1 MIYKAQGA
9 PLKRVSHSI
18 STIEPLQTATCLQR
32 PFSSVPKV
40 VVVESFDCISLFY
53 LGKGNRRA
61 IVLHDANPLGKTAN
75 LSWSRGWMCGW
86 TPHGLCFSPD
96 ENKDIHNFYMIPFPL
111 IKTHVYCEQRP
122 NINSGWGFGLNSIIL
137 AQFSRA
143 NKGELWQGLVRRYT
157 QNGHGTILKFRA
169 KTFFASFGVNQVEQ
183 TFYAGQVYLEGNYT
197 LYMYVQKSKILLDRS
212 IWVVVDTDKLK
223 PSTTLQYFRLP
234 YILQNDNQNMFIFLL
249 LIWPSL
255 GVSQE

>member
-1 MIYKAQGA
+1 M
-9 PLKRVSHSI
+9 
-18 STIEPLQTATCLQR
+18 EPLQTATFLQR
-32 PFSSVPKV
+32 PLSSVPKV
-40 VVVESFDCISLFY
+40 VVVESFDCIYYFFY

-61 IVLHDANPLGKTAN
+61 IVLHDANPFGKTAN

-96 ENKDIHNFYMIPFPL
+96 EKKDIHDFYVIPFPL

-197 LYMYVQKSKILLDRS
+197 LYMYVQKKENITGSKYLGRRGYGQAE
-212 IWVVVDTDKLK
+212 
-223 PSTTLQYFRLP
+223 TLHNVAVFPFTL
-234 YILQNDNQNMFIFLL
+234 
-249 LIWPSL
+249 
-255 GVSQE
+255 

>member
-1 MIYKAQGA
+1 MACVLMVK
-9 PLKRVSHSI
+9 
-18 STIEPLQTATCLQR
+18 
-32 PFSSVPKV
+32 SVRHYSCG
-40 VVVESFDCISLFY
+40 EFRLYFFFFIY

-61 IVLHDANPLGKTAN
+61 IVLHDATPFYKTAN

-96 ENKDIHNFYMIPFPL
+96 EKKDIHDFYVISFPL

-183 TFYAGQVYLEGNYT
+183 TFYPGQVYLEGNYT
-197 LYMYVQKSKILLDRS
+197 LYMYVKKRKILLD
-212 IWVVVDTDKLK
+212 
-223 PSTTLQYFRLP
+223 
-234 YILQNDNQNMFIFLL
+234 
-249 LIWPSL
+249 
-255 GVSQE
+255 

>member
-18 STIEPLQTATCLQR
+18 STIEPLQTATFLQR
-32 PFSSVPKV
+32 PLSSVPKV

-143 NKGELWQGLVRRYT
+143 NKDELWQGLVRRYT

-197 LYMYVQKSKILLDRS
+197 LYMYVQKKQNITGSKYLGRRGYGQAE
-212 IWVVVDTDKLK
+212 
-223 PSTTLQYFRLP
+223 TLHNVAVFPFTLYFTK
-234 YILQNDNQNMFIFLL
+234 
-249 LIWPSL
+249 
-255 GVSQE
+255 

>member
-18 STIEPLQTATCLQR
+18 STIEPLQTATFLQR
-32 PFSSVPKV
+32 PLSSVPKV

-197 LYMYVQKSKILLDRS
+197 FTCMYKKSKILLDRS

>member
-1 MIYKAQGA
+1 M
-9 PLKRVSHSI
+9 H
-18 STIEPLQTATCLQR
+18 
-32 PFSSVPKV
+32 F
-40 VVVESFDCISLFY
+40 FFFY

-61 IVLHDANPLGKTAN
+61 IVLHDANPFGKTAN

-96 ENKDIHNFYMIPFPL
+96 EKKDIHDFYVIPFPL

-137 AQFSRA
+137 SQFSRA
-143 NKGELWQGLVRRYT
+143 NKGELWQGQVRRYT
-157 QNGHGTILKFRA
+157 QNGHGTILKFTA

-183 TFYAGQVYLEGNYT
+183 TFYPGQVYLEGNYT
-197 LYMYVQKSKILLDRS
+197 LNMYVQKKQNIAG
-212 IWVVVDTDKLK
+212 LK
-223 PSTTLQYFRLP
+223 YLGPRAYGQAETLHNVAVPFTL
-234 YILQNDNQNMFIFLL
+234 YILQNDNRNMFICLL

-255 GVSQE
+255 EVSQE

>member
-1 MIYKAQGA
+1 M
-9 PLKRVSHSI
+9 
-18 STIEPLQTATCLQR
+18 
-32 PFSSVPKV
+32 
-40 VVVESFDCISLFY
+40 ESFYCISLFY

-183 TFYAGQVYLEGNYT
+183 TFYPGQVYLEGNYT
-197 LYMYVQKSKILLDRS
+197 YRCMYKKAKYYWIEVSGSSCIR
-212 IWVVVDTDKLK
+212 DKLK
-223 PSTTLQYFRLP
+223 PSTKSQYFRLP
-234 YILQNDNQNMFIFLL
+234 YILRRICLNFCF
-249 LIWPSL
+249 
-255 GVSQE
+255 